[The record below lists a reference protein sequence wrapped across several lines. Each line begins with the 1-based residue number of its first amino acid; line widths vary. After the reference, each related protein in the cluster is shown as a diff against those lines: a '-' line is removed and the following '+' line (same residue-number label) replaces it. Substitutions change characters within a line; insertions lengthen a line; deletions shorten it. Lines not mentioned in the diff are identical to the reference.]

1 MKMYDESAQKI
12 RMIEWRSQDA
22 LTRIE
27 NPTRP
32 ERAHQ
37 AGYAAKKGVVLV
49 RVKIGK
55 GGSKRE
61 RPNRGRKP
69 SKSGQVRYSA
79 KVSRQR
85 IAEQR
90 ASRKYRNLEAL
101 NSYWVGDDSVST
113 WYEVIMVDPK
123 SPEILSDRRFAKAAA
138 VSGRAYRG
146 LTSAGK
152 RGRGLL
158 NKGKGAEK
166 VRPSISAHERKGK

>member
-1 MKMYDESAQKI
+1 MMYDALTQKARLIDWRAQGAI
-12 RMIEWRSQDA
+12 
-22 LTRIE
+22 TRIE

-32 ERAHQ
+32 ERARQ
-37 AGYAAKKGVVLV
+37 AGYVAKKGVVLV

-55 GGSKRE
+55 GASKRE

-69 SKSGQVRYSA
+69 SKAGQVRYSA

-90 ASRKYRNLEAL
+90 ASRKYVNLEAL

-113 WYEVIMVDPK
+113 WYEVIKVDPQ
-123 SPEILSDRRFAKAAA
+123 SPDVMSDKRFALAIAK
-138 VSGRAYRG
+138 SGRAYRG

-158 NKGKGAEK
+158 NKGAGAEK

>member
-1 MKMYDESAQKI
+1 MAMYAESAQKV
-12 RMIEWRSQDA
+12 RMIEWRSQDSIE
-22 LTRIE
+22 RIE
-27 NPTRP
+27 RPTRLD
-32 ERAHQ
+32 RARQ
-37 AGYAAKKGVVLV
+37 AGYLAKQGVVLV
-49 RVKIGK
+49 RVRIGK

-90 ASRKYRNLEAL
+90 ASRKFRNLEVL

-113 WYEVIMVDPK
+113 WYEVIMVDSS
-123 SPEILSDRRFAKAAA
+123 SPSVISDKRLSRATEA
-138 VSGRAYRG
+138 SGRAYRG

-158 NKGKGAEK
+158 NKGTGAEK
-166 VRPSISAHERKGK
+166 VRPSISAHGRKGK